1 MACCEKDKIDTESSD
16 IFNFLMDNLELSLN
30 LNLEF
35 VIKGKKIQG
44 EKNIEYENYL
54 NINFKKYEIV
64 YMLNKFLININ
75 SKLNRTFNNISYTG
89 AIRAL
94 GERYY
99 RIEDDSSIS
108 ETINNDI
115 SKKLFSLYKNNK
127 LEKFNNFIHQ
137 HLNFEIEIKTLD
149 SDEEE
154 IFYCINIKGKDE
166 ISKNLVD
173 VGAGYSQILPI
184 LFACFEKDKNPEAII
199 IIEQPELHLHPKMQS
214 DLIDLFL
221 KISNSNPELKLIIE
235 THSNI
240 IVDRIGKNIY
250 KNNYDANN
258 VNLLIFNKN
267 DKLEIIQTKYDK
279 EGTIE
284 KWPARFFSAKDIE
297 KWPPSSLKVEIPQK
311 IRKILF
317 SK

>member
-1 MACCEKDKIDTESSD
+1 
-16 IFNFLMDNLELSLN
+16 
-30 LNLEF
+30 
-35 VIKGKKIQG
+35 
-44 EKNIEYENYL
+44 
-54 NINFKKYEIV
+54 
-64 YMLNKFLININ
+64 
-75 SKLNRTFNNISYTG
+75 
-89 AIRAL
+89 
-94 GERYY
+94 
-99 RIEDDSSIS
+99 
-108 ETINNDI
+108 
-115 SKKLFSLYKNNK
+115 
-127 LEKFNNFIHQ
+127 
-137 HLNFEIEIKTLD
+137 
-149 SDEEE
+149 
-154 IFYCINIKGKDE
+154 
-166 ISKNLVD
+166 
-173 VGAGYSQILPI
+173 
-184 LFACFEKDKNPEAII
+184 
-199 IIEQPELHLHPKMQS
+199 MQS